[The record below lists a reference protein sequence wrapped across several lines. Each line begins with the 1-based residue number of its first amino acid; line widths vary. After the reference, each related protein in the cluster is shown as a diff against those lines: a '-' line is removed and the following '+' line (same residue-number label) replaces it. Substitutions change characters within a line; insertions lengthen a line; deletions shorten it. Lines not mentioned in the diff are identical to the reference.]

1 MIIGID
7 ASRATPTQR
16 TGTEAYARFLL
27 QAVIPLALTAGH
39 EIRLYFN
46 QSPPPGLFPAQ
57 TGVVPV
63 HIPLRRLWTHLR
75 LGRELRHHPP
85 DVFFTPAHVIPLA
98 YRGPSVATVH
108 DLGYHY
114 FPRAHPRWQLAYLRW
129 STRHNAHRG
138 RLVIAD
144 SEATKTDLVRFYGV
158 DASKVRV
165 VYPGRDPGL
174 ARVTDTTTLA
184 TVQARYGITP
194 PYLLYLGTLQPRKNI
209 PVLIQAMARL
219 DDPTIKLV
227 LVGGKGWLYDDIFRQ
242 VQALGLEER
251 VVFTGYVPDD
261 ELPLWYNAAALL
273 VFPSVYEGFGL
284 PVVEAMACG
293 TPVIAS
299 NSSSIPEAVGEAG
312 LLFDP
317 NDVESLT
324 NQMTAVLTDATLHS
338 KLHQQGLEQAQRF
351 SWERAGRE
359 TAAVYRRALFAE

>member
-27 QAVIPLALTAGH
+27 QAIIPLALTAGH

-129 STRHNAHRG
+129 STRHNAHRAG
-138 RLVIAD
+138 WSSPIRKQQRPTSCV
-144 SEATKTDLVRFYGV
+144 FM
-158 DASKVRV
+158 ASM
-165 VYPGRDPGL
+165 
-174 ARVTDTTTLA
+174 
-184 TVQARYGITP
+184 
-194 PYLLYLGTLQPRKNI
+194 
-209 PVLIQAMARL
+209 PVKCA
-219 DDPTIKLV
+219 
-227 LVGGKGWLYDDIFRQ
+227 
-242 VQALGLEER
+242 
-251 VVFTGYVPDD
+251 
-261 ELPLWYNAAALL
+261 
-273 VFPSVYEGFGL
+273 
-284 PVVEAMACG
+284 
-293 TPVIAS
+293 
-299 NSSSIPEAVGEAG
+299 SSIRGAIRDWHG
-312 LLFDP
+312 
-317 NDVESLT
+317 
-324 NQMTAVLTDATLHS
+324 
-338 KLHQQGLEQAQRF
+338 
-351 SWERAGRE
+351 
-359 TAAVYRRALFAE
+359 